1 MPQSHRRPALSDTA
15 AVGSTGKRWPA
26 LPQASGRGGHTLCET
41 RAMAAGVP
49 IELSLR
55 CADLGLSV
63 RFYRELLG
71 LPLHL
76 ADAHEGDEQPH
87 YEAFWGE
94 PGQPGF
100 FMLILWQANP
110 GVNTVNAYLG

>member
-1 MPQSHRRPALSDTA
+1 MFQ
-15 AVGSTGKRWPA
+15 
-26 LPQASGRGGHTLCET
+26 
-41 RAMAAGVP
+41 
-49 IELSLR
+49 
-55 CADLGLSV
+55 

-94 PGQPGF
+94 PRQPGF
-100 FMLILWQANP
+100 FMLILWQADP
-110 GVNTVNAYLG
+110 GVNTVNAYLGFDVDDLMPVHRGLVAAGVTIVLEPTHKPWGWCAEYRDPDGNIVFLNG